1 MAVEKMSLAKA
12 LNESL
17 RKALDTDPK
26 VLIMGEDVG
35 KLGGVFR
42 ITDGLQKD
50 FGEGRVIDTPL
61 AESGIVGTAIGLA
74 LRGYRPIVEI
84 QFDGFVFPAYDQI
97 VTQLAKMHARALGKV
112 KMPVVIRIP
121 YGGGIG
127 AVEHHSESPEA
138 LFAHVAGL
146 KVVSPSNAS
155 DAYWMMQQAVQ
166 SDDPIIFFEPKRR
179 YWDKGELDTE
189 SIPGPLHKAAVARE
203 GSDLT
208 LVAYGPMV
216 KVCLEAAAAAQEEGK
231 SVEVLDLRSMSPI
244 DFDAVQASVEKTGLL
259 VVVHE
264 APVFYGSGA
273 EIAARITE
281 RCFYHLEA
289 PVLRVGGYH
298 APTRRPGWRTSTCRV
313 STGCS
318 MPSTARWRTEER
330 VVTTMTETSARFR
343 EFKMPDVGEGL
354 TEAEILKWFVQ
365 PGDTVTDGQVVCE
378 VETAKAAV
386 ELPIPF
392 DGVVHE
398 LRFPEGTTVDVG
410 EVIIAVDV
418 APGSGD
424 APAEPEPVQEAVAE
438 PAAEEAPKG
447 RQPVLVGYGVAESST
462 KRRARK
468 GAEIP
473 GPAAAA
479 AQAEINGHRAKVA
492 ESRPLAKPPVRKLA
506 KDLGIDLATVT
517 PTGEGGVITR
527 EDVHA
532 AAAPAPAEAPVR
544 AEEAVAAPAPV
555 EAVAPVGRETR
566 IPVKGVRKA
575 IAQAMVGSAFTA
587 PHVTEFVT
595 VDVTRTMKL
604 VAELKEDKDMAG
616 VRVNPLLV
624 IAKAL
629 LVAIKRNPA
638 VNAAWDEA
646 NQEIVQ
652 KHYVNLGIAAATP
665 RGLIVPNIKDAHDK
679 TLPELGAALADLVS
693 TAREGKTSPAAMA
706 GGTVTITNV
715 GVFGVDTGTPIL
727 NPGESAILA
736 VGAIKLQPWVHKGKV
751 KPRQVTTLAL
761 SFDHRLVDGELG
773 SKVLADV
780 AAILEQPKRLIT
792 WG

>member
-1 MAVEKMSLAKA
+1 MTTM
-12 LNESL
+12 N
-17 RKALDTDPK
+17 DT
-26 VLIMGEDVG
+26 
-35 KLGGVFR
+35 
-42 ITDGLQKD
+42 
-50 FGEGRVIDTPL
+50 
-61 AESGIVGTAIGLA
+61 
-74 LRGYRPIVEI
+74 
-84 QFDGFVFPAYDQI
+84 
-97 VTQLAKMHARALGKV
+97 
-112 KMPVVIRIP
+112 
-121 YGGGIG
+121 
-127 AVEHHSESPEA
+127 
-138 LFAHVAGL
+138 
-146 KVVSPSNAS
+146 SNA
-155 DAYWMMQQAVQ
+155 
-166 SDDPIIFFEPKRR
+166 
-179 YWDKGELDTE
+179 
-189 SIPGPLHKAAVARE
+189 
-203 GSDLT
+203 
-208 LVAYGPMV
+208 
-216 KVCLEAAAAAQEEGK
+216 
-231 SVEVLDLRSMSPI
+231 
-244 DFDAVQASVEKTGLL
+244 
-259 VVVHE
+259 
-264 APVFYGSGA
+264 
-273 EIAARITE
+273 
-281 RCFYHLEA
+281 
-289 PVLRVGGYH
+289 
-298 APTRRPGWRTSTCRV
+298 
-313 STGCS
+313 
-318 MPSTARWRTEER
+318 
-330 VVTTMTETSARFR
+330 ARFR

-354 TEAEILKWFVQ
+354 TEAEILKWYVQ
-365 PGDTVTDGQVVCE
+365 PGDSVTDGQVVCE

-410 EVIIAVDV
+410 QVIIAVDV

-424 APAEPEPVQEAVAE
+424 AAPAPEPAAQPEPEP
-438 PAAEEAPKG
+438 EAPKG
-447 RQPVLVGYGVAESST
+447 RQPVLVGYGVAEAST

-468 GAEIP
+468 GTGTAV
-473 GPAAAA
+473 PAAAA
-479 AQAEINGHRAKVA
+479 AIQGEMNGHGALAVR

-506 KDLGIDLATVT
+506 KDLGIDLATVV
-517 PTGEGGVITR
+517 PTGEGGIITR

-532 AAAPAPAEAPVR
+532 AAAPVPAQAQ
-544 AEEAVAAPAPV
+544 APV
-555 EAVAPVGRETR
+555 EVEAAPVPAPEAPTSVVAGARETR

-575 IAQAMVGSAFTA
+575 IAQAMVDSAFTA

-616 VRVNPLLV
+616 VRVNPLLI

-629 LVAIKRNPA
+629 LVAIRRNPD
-638 VNAAWDEA
+638 VNSAWDEA
-646 NQEIVQ
+646 NQEIVR

-679 TLPELGAALADLVS
+679 TLPELAAALGELVS
-693 TAREGKTSPAAMA
+693 TAREGRTSPAAMA

-792 WG
+792 WT

>member
-1 MAVEKMSLAKA
+1 M
-12 LNESL
+12 
-17 RKALDTDPK
+17 
-26 VLIMGEDVG
+26 
-35 KLGGVFR
+35 
-42 ITDGLQKD
+42 
-50 FGEGRVIDTPL
+50 
-61 AESGIVGTAIGLA
+61 
-74 LRGYRPIVEI
+74 
-84 QFDGFVFPAYDQI
+84 
-97 VTQLAKMHARALGKV
+97 
-112 KMPVVIRIP
+112 
-121 YGGGIG
+121 
-127 AVEHHSESPEA
+127 
-138 LFAHVAGL
+138 
-146 KVVSPSNAS
+146 
-155 DAYWMMQQAVQ
+155 
-166 SDDPIIFFEPKRR
+166 
-179 YWDKGELDTE
+179 
-189 SIPGPLHKAAVARE
+189 
-203 GSDLT
+203 
-208 LVAYGPMV
+208 
-216 KVCLEAAAAAQEEGK
+216 
-231 SVEVLDLRSMSPI
+231 
-244 DFDAVQASVEKTGLL
+244 
-259 VVVHE
+259 
-264 APVFYGSGA
+264 
-273 EIAARITE
+273 
-281 RCFYHLEA
+281 
-289 PVLRVGGYH
+289 
-298 APTRRPGWRTSTCRV
+298 
-313 STGCS
+313 
-318 MPSTARWRTEER
+318 
-330 VVTTMTETSARFR
+330 TTMTETSARFR

-410 EVIIAVDV
+410 QVIIAIDV

-424 APAEPEPVQEAVAE
+424 APAPAASAPAQEPVETPEAEAE
-438 PAAEEAPKG
+438 PKG
-447 RQPVLVGYGVAESST
+447 RTPVLVGYGVAESST
-462 KRRARK
+462 KRRPRK
-468 GAEIP
+468 GASAAPEAAAVAAAVQAELNGHAAP
-473 GPAAAA
+473 APAAVPPQSGAPA
-479 AQAEINGHRAKVA
+479 GG
-492 ESRPLAKPPVRKLA
+492 RPLAKPPVRKLA
-506 KDLGIDLATVT
+506 KDLGIDLATVV
-517 PTGEGGVITR
+517 PTGKDGIITR

-532 AAAPAPAEAPVR
+532 AAAPAASPAAPL
-544 AEEAVAAPAPV
+544 APEAPAPSVSEPAAVAV
-555 EAVAPVGRETR
+555 EAPASARETR

-616 VRVNPLLV
+616 VRVNPLLI

-629 LVAIKRNPA
+629 LVAIKRNPE

-665 RGLIVPNIKDAHDK
+665 RGLIVPNIKDAHDQ
-679 TLPELGAALADLVS
+679 TLPQLAASLGELVS
-693 TAREGKTSPAAMA
+693 TARDGKTSPAAMA

-751 KPRQVTTLAL
+751 KPRQSTTLAL

-792 WG
+792 WA

>member
-1 MAVEKMSLAKA
+1 M
-12 LNESL
+12 
-17 RKALDTDPK
+17 
-26 VLIMGEDVG
+26 
-35 KLGGVFR
+35 
-42 ITDGLQKD
+42 
-50 FGEGRVIDTPL
+50 
-61 AESGIVGTAIGLA
+61 
-74 LRGYRPIVEI
+74 
-84 QFDGFVFPAYDQI
+84 
-97 VTQLAKMHARALGKV
+97 
-112 KMPVVIRIP
+112 
-121 YGGGIG
+121 
-127 AVEHHSESPEA
+127 
-138 LFAHVAGL
+138 
-146 KVVSPSNAS
+146 
-155 DAYWMMQQAVQ
+155 
-166 SDDPIIFFEPKRR
+166 
-179 YWDKGELDTE
+179 
-189 SIPGPLHKAAVARE
+189 
-203 GSDLT
+203 
-208 LVAYGPMV
+208 
-216 KVCLEAAAAAQEEGK
+216 
-231 SVEVLDLRSMSPI
+231 
-244 DFDAVQASVEKTGLL
+244 
-259 VVVHE
+259 
-264 APVFYGSGA
+264 
-273 EIAARITE
+273 
-281 RCFYHLEA
+281 
-289 PVLRVGGYH
+289 
-298 APTRRPGWRTSTCRV
+298 
-313 STGCS
+313 
-318 MPSTARWRTEER
+318 
-330 VVTTMTETSARFR
+330 TTMTETSARFR

-410 EVIIAVDV
+410 QVIIAIDV

-424 APAEPEPVQEAVAE
+424 APAPAAE
-438 PAAEEAPKG
+438 PAQEPVAAASQGDGDAPKG
-447 RQPVLVGYGVAESST
+447 RTPVLVGYGVAESST
-462 KRRARK
+462 KRRPRK
-468 GAEIP
+468 GASAAPEAAAVAAAVQAELN
-473 GPAAAA
+473 GHAAPAAAA
-479 AQAEINGHRAKVA
+479 PAPAVPAQGGAPDGG
-492 ESRPLAKPPVRKLA
+492 RPLAKPPVRKLA
-506 KDLGIDLATVT
+506 KDLGIDLATVV
-517 PTGEGGVITR
+517 PTGKGGVITR
-527 EDVHA
+527 EDVLA
-532 AAAPAPAEAPVR
+532 AAAPAVAP
-544 AEEAVAAPAPV
+544 VAAPAPSQAAP
-555 EAVAPVGRETR
+555 EAPAADVASASARETR

-604 VAELKEDKDMAG
+604 VAELKEDKDMTG
-616 VRVNPLLV
+616 VRVNPLLI

-629 LVAIKRNPA
+629 LVAIKRNPE

-665 RGLIVPNIKDAHDK
+665 RGLIVPNIKDAHDQ
-679 TLPELGAALADLVS
+679 TLPQLAAALGELVT
-693 TAREGKTSPAAMA
+693 TARDGKTSPAAMA

-792 WG
+792 WA